1 MGPEQDTFHR
11 GDLCLK
17 AGRHCD
23 VDVAS
28 VDRKQVICLAKWRVS
43 DLGRRVR
50 WEIQISSGIRIAQ
63 EMWET
68 MRGPGNCGEHV
79 MRRSHLSLKSIST
92 KILLQLSPFFSEL
105 VSFSAVAR
113 KGMWVIQ
120 QWYGDTRTLAHF
132 LAIHHGVIGCLP
144 WLRPFSSRAIWKN
157 TAWLEALLANGRIRS
172 RIPGRTRESHPPF
185 IWNAPKM
192 ILKSLSVNPQER
204 PWFLGR
210 VAN

>member
-43 DLGRRVR
+43 DLGTRVR

-63 EMWET
+63 EMCET

-92 KILLQLSPFFSEL
+92 KILLQLSPFFFWTCVFFRSGSKRHVSDTAVIRWYTYTGPFPGYSSWSHWLPTLTSSFL
-105 VSFSAVAR
+105 VQGYLEKHCLAWSSSGKWANSKSNSR
-113 KGMWVIQ
+113 K
-120 QWYGDTRTLAHF
+120 
-132 LAIHHGVIGCLP
+132 
-144 WLRPFSSRAIWKN
+144 N
-157 TAWLEALLANGRIRS
+157 
-172 RIPGRTRESHPPF
+172 
-185 IWNAPKM
+185 
-192 ILKSLSVNPQER
+192 
-204 PWFLGR
+204 
-210 VAN
+210 

>member
-11 GDLCLK
+11 GDVCLK

-63 EMWET
+63 EMCET

-92 KILLQLSPFFSEL
+92 KILLQLSPFFFWTCVFFRSG
-105 VSFSAVAR
+105 SKPSAPSSC
-113 KGMWVIQ
+113 
-120 QWYGDTRTLAHF
+120 F
-132 LAIHHGVIGCLP
+132 LNSSILWTHCRIWDSLLCQYLP
-144 WLRPFSSRAIWKN
+144 AFEHPMV
-157 TAWLEALLANGRIRS
+157 
-172 RIPGRTRESHPPF
+172 PG
-185 IWNAPKM
+185 I
-192 ILKSLSVNPQER
+192 
-204 PWFLGR
+204 
-210 VAN
+210 

>member
-63 EMWET
+63 EMCET

-92 KILLQLSPFFSEL
+92 KILLQLSPFF
-105 VSFSAVAR
+105 
-113 KGMWVIQ
+113 
-120 QWYGDTRTLAHF
+120 F
-132 LAIHHGVIGCLP
+132 LNLCLFP
-144 WLRPFSSRAIWKN
+144 Q
-157 TAWLEALLANGRIRS
+157 WLEKACEWYSSDTVIHVHWPISWLFIMESLVAYLDFVLS
-172 RIPGRTRESHPPF
+172 RPGLSGKTLPGLKLFWQMGEFEVEFPEELGNPIPHSYETPQK
-185 IWNAPKM
+185 W
-192 ILKSLSVNPQER
+192 SLSP
-204 PWFLGR
+204 
-210 VAN
+210 